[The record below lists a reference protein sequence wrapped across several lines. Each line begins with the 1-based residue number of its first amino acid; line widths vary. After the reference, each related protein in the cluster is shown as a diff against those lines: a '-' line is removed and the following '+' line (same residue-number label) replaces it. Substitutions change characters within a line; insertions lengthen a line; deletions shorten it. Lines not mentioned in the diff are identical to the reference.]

1 MAYTFDERIVSD
13 LHKDARGFRPSVYLW
28 DQWNLASNDQKQVI
42 WDSLGEELAR
52 EIELEKRLQKQA
64 YFSLMNRI
72 DETLALGAGNVI
84 TALKWIMEAE
94 QFDDY
99 DLQYGA
105 DYFCYHFGLAYSDKN
120 LLPIQTA
127 MNEMLMEVV

>member
-13 LHKDARGFRPSVYLW
+13 LHKEARGFRPSVYWW
-28 DQWNLASNDQKQVI
+28 DQWNMCSDNQKQEM
-42 WDSLGEELAR
+42 WDSLCEEHAG
-52 EIELEKRLQKQA
+52 EIEREKRLQKEA
-64 YFSLMNRI
+64 YFTLMDRI
-72 DETLALGAGNVI
+72 DETLALGAGDVI

-94 QFDDY
+94 EFDEF

-105 DYFCYHFGLAYSDKN
+105 NYFCYHFGLAYSDKE

-127 MNEMLMEVV
+127 INEMLAEVQ

>member
-13 LHKDARGFRPSVYLW
+13 LHKEARGFRPSVYWW
-28 DQWNLASNDQKQVI
+28 DQWNMCSDNQKQEM
-42 WDSLGEELAR
+42 WDSLCEEHAA
-52 EIELEKRLQKQA
+52 EIEREKRLQKEA
-64 YFSLMNRI
+64 YFTLMDRI
-72 DETLALGAGNVI
+72 DETLALGAGDVI

-94 QFDDY
+94 EFDEF

-105 DYFCYHFGLAYSDKN
+105 DYFCYHFGLAYSDKE

-127 MNEMLMEVV
+127 INEMLAEVQ

>member
-13 LHKDARGFRPSVYLW
+13 LHKDARGFRPSVYWW
-28 DQWNLASNDQKQVI
+28 DQWKLCSDDQKQVM
-42 WDSLGEELAR
+42 WDSLCEELEAEIAR
-52 EIELEKRLQKQA
+52 EKTAQKQA

-72 DETLALGAGNVI
+72 DETLALGAGDVI

>member
-13 LHKDARGFRPSVYLW
+13 LHKDARGFRPSVYWW

>member
-13 LHKDARGFRPSVYLW
+13 LHKDARGFRPSVYWW
-28 DQWNLASNDQKQVI
+28 DQWKLCSDDQKQVML
-42 WDSLGEELAR
+42 DSLCEELEAEIAR
-52 EIELEKRLQKQA
+52 EKTAQKQA
-64 YFSLMNRI
+64 YFSLMDRI
-72 DETLALGAGNVI
+72 DETLALGAGDVI

-94 QFDDY
+94 QFGDY

-105 DYFCYHFGLAYSDKN
+105 YYFCYHFGLAYSNKN